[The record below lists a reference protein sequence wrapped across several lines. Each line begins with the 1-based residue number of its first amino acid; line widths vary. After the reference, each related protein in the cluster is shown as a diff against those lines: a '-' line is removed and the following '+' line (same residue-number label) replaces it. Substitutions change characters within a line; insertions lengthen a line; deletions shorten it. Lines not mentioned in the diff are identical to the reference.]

1 LLLRN
6 GKNVTPEVDEGPLRE
21 PLNTNRSLTITYAHT
36 DALNE
41 LLSDRR
47 EVHARR
53 FWAGW
58 YRRAQRSRV
67 EPLRVFARQLCG
79 YRARL
84 LTRCRGLL
92 RTSTLGAS
100 NMQNKVIQQLGH
112 GLRDNQHFF
121 DKIRAAFPG
130 NG

>member
-1 LLLRN
+1 M
-6 GKNVTPEVDEGPLRE
+6 
-21 PLNTNRSLTITYAHT
+21 ITYART
-36 DALNE
+36 DALTE

-47 EVHARR
+47 EVYARR

-58 YRRAQRSRV
+58 YRRAQRSRL
-67 EPLRVFARQLCG
+67 EPLNVFARQLRG
-79 YRARL
+79 YRSGL
-84 LTRCRGLL
+84 LARCRCLL
-92 RTSTLGAS
+92 HTSALGAS
-100 NMQNKVIQQLGH
+100 NMQIKIIQRLGH